1 MVQLLISHGAD
12 GRPHPITRY
21 SPLYVACHTGRIKI
35 AEALV
40 HKFPDLVLVETI
52 EKLFPLHAACF
63 QVGTFR
69 QLCYEVFDCLH
80 SAFELTLVDFFFTR
94 RLFHVFIV

>member
-1 MVQLLISHGAD
+1 MVELSVSHGAD

-40 HKFPDLVLVETI
+40 KKFPKLVQVETI

-63 QVGTFR
+63 QVRNGSR
-69 QLCYEVFDCLH
+69 AKEY
-80 SAFELTLVDFFFTR
+80 
-94 RLFHVFIV
+94 IWNN